1 MDTVQRDR
9 QPAVRGAS
17 GGLGRSAWF
26 LCVLALLV
34 QVLFPVIAAIDGS
47 VSITTDQHL
56 KLGVCDHD
64 HAADAQN
71 GDGHEQDSH
80 DPCSCPICHFSVFT
94 SHGVMQA
101 VSVALPAMD
110 GHAAPCA
117 VLPESCLA
125 SQPRTAAGPRAPPAL
140 A

>member
-1 MDTVQRDR
+1 MNPVQRDS
-9 QPAVRGAS
+9 QPAVRGS
-17 GGLGRSAWF
+17 FGRPAWF
-26 LCVLALLV
+26 LCVLALLI
-34 QVLFPVIAAIDGS
+34 QILFPVIAAIDGS
-47 VSITTDQHL
+47 ISIATDQHL

-64 HAADAQN
+64 HATAGHDDSG
-71 GDGHEQDSH
+71 GDQESH

-94 SHGVMQA
+94 RHGVMQA
-101 VSVALPAMD
+101 ASVALPAMD

-117 VLPESCLA
+117 VLFESCLA